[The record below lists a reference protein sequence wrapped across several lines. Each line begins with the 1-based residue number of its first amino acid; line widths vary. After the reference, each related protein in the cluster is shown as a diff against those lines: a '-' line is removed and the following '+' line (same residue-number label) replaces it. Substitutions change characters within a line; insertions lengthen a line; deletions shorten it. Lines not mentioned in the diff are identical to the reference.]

1 MLIPVV
7 GFDPSL
13 RNWGIARGNLDL
25 VTGVLQDISLE
36 LVQSV
41 DPTGMTVRQN
51 SKDLSLAEQLAKPAM
66 LAASTAK
73 VIFVETPVGSQSS
86 CAMASYGVC
95 VGILGSIR
103 ATGIPLIEVTP
114 YEVKKHFTG
123 DKLATKT
130 QMIQAAKDFYP
141 DVVFPKAAS
150 KAEHLADALASIHAG
165 VLTPQFQQ
173 LMRLFKSI

>member
-73 VIFVETPVGSQSS
+73 VIFVETPVG
-86 CAMASYGVC
+86 
-95 VGILGSIR
+95 
-103 ATGIPLIEVTP
+103 
-114 YEVKKHFTG
+114 
-123 DKLATKT
+123 
-130 QMIQAAKDFYP
+130 
-141 DVVFPKAAS
+141 
-150 KAEHLADALASIHAG
+150 
-165 VLTPQFQQ
+165 
-173 LMRLFKSI
+173 